1 MLFGRLRDLRKR
13 LADERGVPAYVIFG
27 DATLRDMARQ
37 YPASKDAMRG
47 IFGVGEKKLEEFGSV
62 FAAVVAGHLETYP
75 RIRFES

>member
-1 MLFGRLRDLRKR
+1 
-13 LADERGVPAYVIFG
+13 
-27 DATLRDMARQ
+27 MARAAVPTASSPEPQ
-37 YPASKDAMRG
+37 SRLIVAPGTSSGRPASKDAMRG